1 MYLYVF
7 ICIIQQADDQNNLW
21 IVSEAKAHCKEIFVL
36 GTWHF
41 PTEIWI
47 RFKQTFQIRQKLMQC
62 ATYAINKS
70 VSMAFLATPPYR
82 KVHLKTIQSHALNK
96 GKQNMQNLT
105 GFSHQLLATGTC
117 ACSPQKLKFLC
128 STNQNI
134 FTSNGSFKTI
144 MNKIPTQSL
153 AFLTFPFTFWIN
165 HFIPEQPTEVNNS
178 RTERFIV
185 YLQYMNWANGY
196 SECHQT
202 EKLKE
207 VDGSSPLFH
216 HILIHNF
223 PIHLLMLILAVSVA
237 VCTAISNSQA
247 PRAGLVTTLPVPD
260 SAGSSEA
267 AAAHQ
272 GQQ

>member
-1 MYLYVF
+1 MYFRFYPTSKWPNEPLNSIWSQDTLQGDF
-7 ICIIQQADDQNNLW
+7 
-21 IVSEAKAHCKEIFVL
+21 L

-47 RFKQTFQIRQKLMQC
+47 RFKQTLQIRQKLMYC
-62 ATYAINKS
+62 ATCAINKS
-70 VSMAFLATPPYR
+70 VSIAFLATPPYR

-105 GFSHQLLATGTC
+105 GFSHQFLATGTC

-128 STNQNI
+128 CTNQNI
-134 FTSNGSFKTI
+134 FISNGSFKTI

-153 AFLTFPFTFWIN
+153 AFLTFPFTFCIN
-165 HFIPEQPTEVNNS
+165 HFIPEQPSEVNNLQMKM
-178 RTERFIV
+178 FIV
-185 YLQYMNWANGY
+185 HLQYMNCANGY
-196 SECHQT
+196 SERHQT
-202 EKLKE
+202 EK
-207 VDGSSPLFH
+207 LFH
-216 HILIHNF
+216 HILIHDF
-223 PIHLLMLILAVSVA
+223 PIHFLMLILAVSA
-237 VCTAISNSQA
+237 SKVCTAISNSQA
-247 PRAGLVTTLPVPD
+247 PRAGLVAMLPAPD